1 MGALHQIKE
10 IVMNGKT
17 GALLQIGEIARLAGV
32 TPKTVR
38 YYTRL
43 GLLPEPQRT
52 ESGYRLYSARDLLRL
67 HRIRQLQGLGLSL
80 AHIKELLGEPEQER
94 ALKNVLEFLQ
104 AEIAAQMKVLEDR
117 QEKIKKM
124 LADDSLETLD
134 RSPTLPQAIEVTRQ
148 YLETHTIKLSPALW
162 EQEKQMWELL
172 DKFRWPT
179 DINQLQAIA
188 IQFIETNPEI
198 MGRWMNLMERFAAL
212 AQLPE
217 NTPETEAEIKQ
228 VVAEFGQISQS
239 EHLTQNLSEFAWL
252 EGTMGKA
259 VLELWASTLSP
270 LQQRVLAEVERQ
282 KAKNEPVSHHQN

>member
-1 MGALHQIKE
+1 MGALHQIRE
-10 IVMNGKT
+10 LVMNGKT
-17 GALLQIGEIARLAGV
+17 CALLQIGEIARLSGV

-52 ESGYRLYSARDLLRL
+52 ESGYRLYTARDLLRL

-104 AEIAAQMKVLEDR
+104 AEIAAQMKVLEER
-117 QEKIKKM
+117 QEKIKNL
-124 LADDSLETLD
+124 LAAESLETLD
-134 RSPTLPQAIEVTRQ
+134 RSPNLPPAIEMTRQ
-148 YLETHTIKLSPALW
+148 YLETHTIKLSPAAW

-179 DINQLQAIA
+179 DINQLQAMA
-188 IQFIETNPEI
+188 IQFIETNPEV

-217 NTPETEAEIKQ
+217 NNPEIEAEINQ
-228 VVAEFGQISQS
+228 VVAEFGQIGSS
-239 EHLTQNLSEFAWL
+239 EQIAQDFKNFAWM

-259 VLELWASTLSP
+259 MLELWASTLSP
-270 LQQRVLAEVERQ
+270 LQQRVLAEVEKQ
-282 KAKNEPVSHHQN
+282 KVKNEPASNHNN